1 MRDKEISV
9 VYILSSGRSG
19 STLTD
24 LLLGSLPGF
33 WTLGEASMLPYE
45 LRDERSPCGC
55 GNPISQ
61 CDFWDE
67 VVPRISLDE
76 DRPYPIGYFRESYS
90 RRITLR
96 WREVTSILSGSITSV
111 QARAAREYGAVNA
124 KYFAAVRA
132 QASVEG
138 SSTVEWLIDASKDPY
153 RLYWL
158 LYSGRFNLRVV
169 HLTKDPRAYVYSMA
183 RGHDSYSVRDVIRWA
198 GRWAVDN
205 FIQSAL
211 TKIHF
216 GDASVLHRRYEDIAT
231 HPSEMLSDIK
241 KWLDV
246 PGQLSRDEKKGLIR
260 GYKNHAVSGNK
271 MRWEDTKIEL
281 DEKWKRNLSENEKNM
296 VWFVAGWLATLY
308 GYER

>member
-1 MRDKEISV
+1 MENKGISV

-45 LRDERSPCGC
+45 LCDERSPCGC
-55 GNPISQ
+55 GTPISQ
-61 CDFWDE
+61 CDFWNA

-76 DRPYPIGYFRESYS
+76 PRSHSIGYFRESYS

-96 WREVTSILSGSITSV
+96 WREATSILSGSITAG
-111 QARAAREYGAVNA
+111 QARSARKYGAANA
-124 KYFAAVRA
+124 KYFAVVRD
-132 QASVEG
+132 QASVDG
-138 SSTVEWLIDASKDPY
+138 STVEWLIDASKDPY

-183 RGHDSYSVRDVIRWA
+183 RGHDSYSVRDIIRWA
-198 GRWAVDN
+198 GRWTVDN

-211 TKIHF
+211 TKLHF
-216 GDASVLHRRYEDIAT
+216 EDASVLHRRYEDIANY
-231 HPSEMLSDIK
+231 PSEMLSDVK
-241 KWLDV
+241 NWLGV
-246 PGQLSRDEKKGLIR
+246 SGQISHDEKKGVIR
-260 GYKNHAVSGNK
+260 EYKNHAVSGNK

-281 DEKWKRNLSENEKNM
+281 DEKWKRNLSEREKTM
-296 VWFVAGWLATLY
+296 VWAVSGWLATSY